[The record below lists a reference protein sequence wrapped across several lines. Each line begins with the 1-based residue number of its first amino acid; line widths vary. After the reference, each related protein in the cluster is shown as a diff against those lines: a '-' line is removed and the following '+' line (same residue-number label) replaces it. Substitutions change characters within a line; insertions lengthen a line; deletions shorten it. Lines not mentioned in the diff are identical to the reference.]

1 MENRIKQERDK
12 IQSALLGPT
21 TTTRQYEQLYA
32 AQQALAW
39 AENPELAKSPYDL
52 VMGGIQGDSE
62 GCSDV
67 PRQPQS

>member
-1 MENRIKQERDK
+1 MENRLRQERDK

-21 TTTRQYEQLYA
+21 TTTRQYESLYI

-39 AENPELAKSPYDL
+39 IENPAIAKSPYDL
-52 VMGGIQGDSE
+52 VMGIQADSE
-62 GCSDV
+62 GCWGA

>member
-1 MENRIKQERDK
+1 MENRLQQERDR

-21 TTTRQYEQLYA
+21 TTTREYEHLYV

-39 AENPELAKSPYDL
+39 AENPNAAKSPYDL
-52 VMGGIQGDSE
+52 VMGIQVDSE